1 MGSMRPDRSRV
12 IDRGLAIGQQ
22 LPRGARAGN
31 PLAPRCLHRPPIWW
45 VDTACAIERFAKPAG
60 QPYLAPHDRHMF
72 RERRM
77 NCVVTRVRKW
87 CHRLCSRDT
96 RRVAITPSSTAAFFR
111 SVIQW
116 LQVGYPEGVPGPD
129 RVPLLAL
136 LRSTP
141 LSDDEITEVVDAIDE
156 EVEGEVNRDVIAD
169 FISDMTQYDAGP
181 ENVARVAARLAAA
194 GWPLAG
200 IAEAAG
206 GDAANGEAAASEATS
221 QS

>member
-1 MGSMRPDRSRV
+1 M
-12 IDRGLAIGQQ
+12 
-22 LPRGARAGN
+22 
-31 PLAPRCLHRPPIWW
+31 
-45 VDTACAIERFAKPAG
+45 
-60 QPYLAPHDRHMF
+60 
-72 RERRM
+72 
-77 NCVVTRVRKW
+77 
-87 CHRLCSRDT
+87 
-96 RRVAITPSSTAAFFR
+96 
-111 SVIQW
+111 IQW

-141 LSDDEITEVVDAIDE
+141 LTQEQITEVVDAIDE

-200 IAEAAG
+200 LA
-206 GDAANGEAAASEATS
+206 DASNGEAASSEAAS
-221 QS
+221 QA

>member
-1 MGSMRPDRSRV
+1 
-12 IDRGLAIGQQ
+12 
-22 LPRGARAGN
+22 
-31 PLAPRCLHRPPIWW
+31 
-45 VDTACAIERFAKPAG
+45 
-60 QPYLAPHDRHMF
+60 
-72 RERRM
+72 
-77 NCVVTRVRKW
+77 
-87 CHRLCSRDT
+87 
-96 RRVAITPSSTAAFFR
+96 
-111 SVIQW
+111 VIQW

-141 LSDDEITEVVDAIDE
+141 LTQEQITEVVDAIDE

-200 IAEAAG
+200 LA
-206 GDAANGEAAASEATS
+206 DASNGEAASSEAAS
-221 QS
+221 QA